1 MRIGHL
7 ILIAALSIVAQPEI
21 SAAQTSEAE
30 LLKKFEAQKNRHRGL
45 SLGPVTS
52 TAGQAAGQAAAEQA
66 AKPKPATTTTGSTA
80 TATTQSSST
89 QAAAKPAT
97 ATKVTTSTAAAAS
110 TGAPSDFVYVQQGPD
125 TIDYS
130 ITFDI
135 NSATMRPG
143 EFDKLTALCNAVKQ
157 ANIQDL
163 VVIGHTDASGSA
175 AHNLRLSKRR
185 AEEVRNQLVQRC
197 GIPASTISAYGFGEQ
212 YLLPSVPG
220 NAAANRRVEF
230 QARS

>member
-7 ILIAALSIVAQPEI
+7 ILIAAISVWAHPEV
-21 SAAQTSEAE
+21 SVAQTSEAE

-52 TAGQAAGQAAAEQA
+52 TAGQAAGQAAAQQA

-80 TATTQSSST
+80 TATTKPAAST
-89 QAAAKPAT
+89 QTTTKVTSKPKPAT
-97 ATKVTTSTAAAAS
+97 VAS
-110 TGAPSDFVYVQQGPD
+110 APSDFTYVQQGPD

-143 EFDKLTALCNAVKQ
+143 EFEKLEALCNAVKQ

-175 AHNLRLSKRR
+175 GHNLRLSKRR
-185 AEEVRNQLVQRC
+185 AEEVRNQLISRC

-212 YLLPSVPG
+212 YLLPSVPAT
-220 NAAANRRVEF
+220 AAANRRVEF